1 MPRRTPIEYERRTVR
16 IWLEALLDGSLALPR
31 FQRSYVWTDR
41 KISDLIMALLDGRP
55 VGTMLLIDRYEQEIT
70 QKALQGEHHYTERF
84 APRPISGAETDLAP
98 CKELILDGQQ
108 RLTSLWRA
116 LELGATTGLVDTEK
130 HGRHAFLEVRDIK
143 ARDLEPNS
151 VLWPNKRDA
160 ENYIAN
166 PADAATDNLIPLA
179 SFHPRYDDS
188 RMDVDEDAL
197 TGWCGAVTGDSMK
210 RGTDLWKRISQ
221 QLRAPL
227 LDRNIW
233 YAKLPRNMDRS
244 DAIEI
249 FIKVNE
255 SSAVIRKFDIAV
267 AEFDRAGG
275 PRSLRQE
282 ISGWADTNA
291 QSERFF
297 GADEE
302 KMIPEVGEL
311 VLKIACLQEG
321 RIPTDRHFTAEDVL
335 GRLGD
340 PDRLRSIFKGI
351 GWTLNFLAQERIWG
365 SKLLPSAVPLRVL
378 PALYPE
384 YERIA
389 DGSDQEGVARR
400 CLRAYLWRAFVTDRY
415 AAAANTRLKDDYD
428 QLRRVLEDIA
438 LVDDPLRQCQKN
450 VPAFQ
455 EHLPKQSSLSSL
467 ANPLAPPTRKDT
479 LSRCL
484 LVASLQNGAR
494 DFGSGEPVSEH
505 NVLGRQA
512 HHLFPKGYLKD
523 AVQDT
528 KAINH
533 CLNYALVS
541 GPTNRRISAKPPVDY
556 LRDRYR
562 GDSDLGEPELKR
574 RVESHLIPFGALA
587 VREQNPVV
595 AYREFL
601 RERAK
606 MLTEAVRTLTRGEP
620 L

>member
-1 MPRRTPIEYERRTVR
+1 MPRRRPIEYERRTVR
-16 IWLEALLDGSLALPR
+16 SWLEALLDGSLALPR

-41 KISDLIMALLDGRP
+41 KIADLIMALLDGRP
-55 VGTMLLIDRYEQEIT
+55 VGTMLLIDRYEQET
-70 QKALQGEHHYTERF
+70 TLEAPQSERYFTERF

-98 CKELILDGQQ
+98 CRELILDGQQ

-116 LELGATTGLVDTEK
+116 LELGATRGLVDTEK

-143 ARDLEPNS
+143 ARDLEPKS
-151 VLWPNKRDA
+151 VLWPNKKKA

-166 PADAATDNLIPLA
+166 PAGAATDNLIPLGL
-179 SFHPRYDDS
+179 FHPRYDDS
-188 RMDVDEDAL
+188 RLDEDAL

-210 RGTDLWKRISQ
+210 HGTALWRRISQ
-221 QLRAPL
+221 QLRGPL

-233 YAKLPRNMDRS
+233 YAKLPRSMSRS

-249 FIKVNE
+249 FVKVNE
-255 SSAVIRKFDIAV
+255 SSTVIRKFDIAV
-267 AEFDRAGG
+267 AEYDRAGG
-275 PRSLRQE
+275 PRSLREE
-282 ISGWADTNA
+282 ISGWADTNTYC
-291 QSERFF
+291 ENFF
-297 GADEE
+297 GTDEE
-302 KMIPEVGEL
+302 KMIPKVGEL

-321 RIPTDRHFTAEDVL
+321 RIPTDKHFTTEGVL
-335 GRLGD
+335 ARLGD
-340 PDRLRSIFKGI
+340 SDCLQSIFNGI
-351 GWTLNFLAQERIWG
+351 EWTLNFLAQERIWG

-384 YERIA
+384 FEAMA

-400 CLRAYLWRAFVTDRY
+400 CLRAYLWHAFVTDRY

-428 QLRRVLEDIA
+428 QLRRVLEGITS
-438 LVDDPLRQCQKN
+438 VDDPLRQCEEN

-455 EHLPKQSSLSSL
+455 EPLPTRDSLSSL
-467 ANPLAPPTRKDT
+467 DNPLAPPTRKDT
-479 LSRCL
+479 LSRSL

-494 DFGSGEPVSEH
+494 DFGSGEPVSER

-523 AVQDT
+523 AVKDT

-562 GDSDLGEPELKR
+562 GDSGLREPELKR
-574 RVESHLIPFGALA
+574 RVESHLIPFDALA
-587 VREQNPVV
+587 VRELEPVV
-595 AYREFL
+595 AYQAFL
-601 RERAK
+601 KERAK
-606 MLTEAVRTLTRGEP
+606 ILTKAVNTLARGEP

>member
-1 MPRRTPIEYERRTVR
+1 MPRRKPIEYERRTVR
-16 IWLEALLDGSLALPR
+16 TWLEALLDGSLALPR

-55 VGTMLLIDRYEQEIT
+55 VGTMLLIDRYEQEVT
-70 QKALQGEHHYTERF
+70 LEAPQGERRYAERF
-84 APRPISGAETDLAP
+84 TPRPISGAETDLAP
-98 CKELILDGQQ
+98 CRELILDGQQ

-116 LELGATTGLVDTEK
+116 LELGTTPGLKDTEK
-130 HGRHAFLEVRDIK
+130 HGRHAFLEVRDTK
-143 ARDLEPNS
+143 ARDLEPKS

-160 ENYIAN
+160 EKYIAQ
-166 PADAATDNLIPLA
+166 PARAAADDLIPLGL
-179 SFHPRYDDS
+179 FHPRYDDS

-197 TGWCGAVTGDSMK
+197 TGWCGSVTGDSMK
-210 RGTDLWKRISQ
+210 RGTALWKRISQ

-233 YAKLPRNMDRS
+233 YAKLPRSMDRS

-249 FIKVNE
+249 FVKVNE

-267 AEFDRAGG
+267 AEYDRAGG

-282 ISGWADTNA
+282 ISGWAETNTHC
-291 QSERFF
+291 ENFF
-297 GADEE
+297 GTDEE
-302 KMIPEVGEL
+302 KMIPKVGEL

-321 RIPTDRHFTAEDVL
+321 RIPTDKHFTAEGVL
-335 GRLGD
+335 ARLGD
-340 PDRLRSIFKGI
+340 SDCLQSIFGGI
-351 GWTLNFLAQERIWG
+351 EWTLNFLAQQRIWG

-384 YERIA
+384 FETIA
-389 DGSDQEGVARR
+389 DGSDQEGVVRR

-428 QLRRVLEDIA
+428 QLRRVLEGIT
-438 LVDDPLRQCQKN
+438 LVDEPLRQCEKN
-450 VPAFQ
+450 VPVFK
-455 EHLPKQSSLSSL
+455 EPLPRRSALSSL
-467 ANPLAPPTRKDT
+467 DNPLAPPTRKDT
-479 LSRCL
+479 LSRSL
-484 LVASLQNGAR
+484 LVASLQHGAR

-505 NVLGRQA
+505 NVRGRQA
-512 HHLFPKGYLKD
+512 HHLFPKGYLKN
-523 AVQDT
+523 AVKDT

-587 VREQNPVV
+587 VREQEPVV
-595 AYREFL
+595 AYKAFL
-601 RERAK
+601 KERAK
-606 MLTEAVRTLTRGEP
+606 MLTKAVGTLARGEP

>member
-1 MPRRTPIEYERRTVR
+1 MPRKTPIEYERRTVR
-16 IWLEALLDGSLALPR
+16 MWLEALLDGSLALPR

-55 VGTMLLIDRYEQEIT
+55 VGTMLLIDRYEQET
-70 QKALQGEHHYTERF
+70 NPEAPQGERHHTERF
-84 APRPISGAETDLAP
+84 APRPISGAETDLDP
-98 CKELILDGQQ
+98 CRELILDGQQ

-130 HGRHAFLEVRDIK
+130 HGRHAFLEVRDIQ
-143 ARDLEPNS
+143 ARDLEPKS
-151 VLWPNKRDA
+151 VLWPSKKVA
-160 ENYIAN
+160 ESYITE
-166 PADAATDNLIPLA
+166 PARAAADNLIPVGL
-179 SFHPRYDDS
+179 FHPRYDDS

-197 TGWCGAVTGDSMK
+197 TGWCGSVTGDSMK

-233 YAKLPRNMDRS
+233 YAKLPRSMNRS

-249 FIKVNE
+249 FVKVNE

-267 AEFDRAGG
+267 AEYDRAGG

-291 QSERFF
+291 HCENFF
-297 GADEE
+297 GTDEE

-311 VLKIACLQEG
+311 VLKVACLQEG
-321 RIPTDRHFTAEDVL
+321 RIPTDKHFTAEGVL
-335 GRLGD
+335 ARLGD
-340 PDRLRSIFKGI
+340 SDSLQRIFRGI
-351 GWTLNFLAQERIWG
+351 QWTLAFLAEERIWG
-365 SKLLPSAVPLRVL
+365 SKLLPTAVPLRVL

-384 YERIA
+384 YERVA

-415 AAAANTRLKDDYD
+415 TAAANTRLRDDYD
-428 QLRRVLEDIA
+428 QLRRVLKGIA
-438 LVDDPLRQCQKN
+438 SVDNPLRQCEKN

-455 EHLPKQSSLSSL
+455 EDLPKRSSLSSL
-467 ANPLAPPTRKDT
+467 DNPLAPPTRKDT
-479 LSRCL
+479 LSRSL

-494 DFGSGEPVSEH
+494 DFGSGELVSEH

-523 AVQDT
+523 AVKDT

-541 GPTNRRISAKPPVDY
+541 GPTNRRISAKPPMDY

-587 VREQNPVV
+587 VRERPPAV
-595 AYREFL
+595 AYRKFL
-601 RERAK
+601 SERAK
-606 MLTEAVRTLTRGEP
+606 ILAKAVSTLAQGEP